1 MPKRNKKNSDSAKK
15 QPVNKKSLRENVLA
29 VFRASPTDTFN
40 YKQISSRLEIKDHP
54 LKKMITDIL
63 YDLKTEGV
71 LEEIQ
76 TGKFKQKT
84 EAFYVTGIVDLTS
97 HGYGFVQSK
106 EHPDDVF
113 VSMKNLN
120 HALHGDKVKVYLFA
134 QRKKARPEG
143 EVVEILE
150 RARNTFV
157 GTIEI
162 SKNFAFLIPTTNKVP
177 FDIFIPLKSLN
188 GAQNGQKAVVKIAEW
203 QPGTKNPIGEVVEVL
218 GFSGKHET
226 EMHAILAE
234 FELPNKFAKEID
246 DAASVLSEIISAEE
260 YKRRRD
266 FRDITTFTIDPTDAK
281 DFDDALSI
289 RKLENGNWEIG
300 VHIAD
305 VSHYVKPDS
314 VLDNEALARATSVY
328 LVDRVVPMLPERL
341 SNHICSLRPNEEKL
355 CYSAVFEMNNNAEL
369 FNQWFGHTIIFS
381 NRRFTY
387 QEAQNVIDTGEGDLK
402 DEVLTLH
409 HLAQTL
415 RKERFKKGAIG
426 FEREEVRFEIDA
438 TGKPLRVFSKE
449 FGESNQL
456 IEEFMLLANKKVAEF
471 CTGLL
476 STPSPTRVGKGKTS
490 VYRIHDKPNM
500 EKLQTFATFISKF
513 GYNLQTTSA
522 KKISESLNDLIDKV
536 KGKNEQNL
544 IETLA
549 LRSMAKAVYSTENI
563 GHYGL
568 AFKHYTHF
576 TSPIRRYPDLL
587 VHRLLD
593 YYLEGGTPPNRDHYE
608 AMCKKSSDM
617 EKRAAD
623 AERASIKYKQ
633 VEFMSDKIGQV
644 FDGVIS
650 GVTDWGFF
658 VELIENKCEGLV
670 AMRELTDD
678 FYEFDVDN
686 YCISGRRKGKK
697 YQLGD
702 AVKVEVYRANLPKK
716 QLDFRLISIPKQSGA
731 DK

>member
-1 MPKRNKKNSDSAKK
+1 MSKRNKKQSDEPKK
-15 QPVNKKSLRENVLA
+15 QIVNKKTLYENIISI
-29 VFRASPTDTFN
+29 FRTSPTDTFN

-63 YDLKTEGV
+63 YELTTEGV

-76 TGKFKQKT
+76 TGKFKQKS
-84 EAFYVTGIVDLTS
+84 EGFYVTGIVDLTS
-97 HGYGFVQSK
+97 QGYGFIQSK
-106 EHPDDVF
+106 DYPDDVF

-143 EVVEILE
+143 EVVEILQ

-157 GTIEI
+157 GTIEV
-162 SKNFAFLIPTTNKVP
+162 SKNFAFLIPSTTKIP
-177 FDIFIPLKSLN
+177 FDIFIPLRSLN
-188 GAQNGQKAVVKIAEW
+188 GAQNGQKAVVKINEW
-203 QPGTKNPIGEVVEVL
+203 QAGTKNPIGEVVEVL
-218 GFSGKHET
+218 GFPGKHET

-234 FELPNKFAKEID
+234 FELPNKFTKEIEA
-246 DAASVLSEIISAEE
+246 AASVLTENISAEE
-260 YKRRRD
+260 YKNRRD
-266 FRDITTFTIDPTDAK
+266 FRDITTFTIDPKDAK

-289 RKLENGNWEIG
+289 RKLENDNWEVG

-305 VSHYVKPDS
+305 VTHFIKPES
-314 VLDNEALARATSVY
+314 ILDHEALARATSVY

-341 SNHICSLRPNEEKL
+341 SNNICSLRPNEEKL

-369 FNQWFGHTIIFS
+369 INQWFGHTIIFS
-381 NRRFTY
+381 NRRFSY
-387 QEAQNVIDTGEGDLK
+387 EEAQIIIDTGEGDLK

-409 HLAQTL
+409 RLAQIL
-415 RKERFKKGAIG
+415 RADRFRKGSIG
-426 FEREEVRFEIDA
+426 FERDEVRFEIDS
-438 TGKPLRVFSKE
+438 TGKPLRVFNKE

-456 IEEFMLLANKKVAEF
+456 VEEFMLLANKKVAEF
-471 CTGLL
+471 CTGVL
-476 STPSPTRVGKGKTS
+476 STPSPPRVGKGKTC

-500 EKLQTFATFISKF
+500 EKLETFATFISKF
-513 GYNLQTTSA
+513 GYSIQTSST
-522 KKISESLNDLIDKV
+522 KKISESLNELIGKV
-536 KGKNEQNL
+536 KGKTEQNL

-549 LRSMAKAVYSTENI
+549 LRSMAKAVYSTDNI

-576 TSPIRRYPDLL
+576 TSPIRRYPDML

-593 YYLEGGTPPNRDHYE
+593 YYLQGGTTPNREHYDE
-608 AMCKKSSDM
+608 MCKQSSDM

-633 VEFMSDKIGQV
+633 VEFMSDKIGLI

-650 GVTDWGFF
+650 GVTEWGFF
-658 VELIENKCEGLV
+658 VELIETKCEGLV
-670 AMRELTDD
+670 SMRELTDD
-678 FYEFDVDN
+678 FYEFDDDN
-686 YCISGRRKGKK
+686 YCITGRRKGKK

-702 AVKVEVYRANLPKK
+702 TLKVEVYRANLPKK
-716 QLDFRLISIPKQSGA
+716 QLDFRLVNEEV
-731 DK
+731 